1 MKYPIA
7 LQVYSLRNEMQED
20 FAGTLRKVKEM
31 GYDGVEFAGLY
42 GHSAAE
48 VRSICT
54 ELGLTP
60 ISAHVPYQ
68 DMVANPDI
76 LKDYQEIGCEY
87 VVIPYLPE
95 DYRPGK
101 PGFLEVIENAP
112 MLGEKAKSLGMKL
125 CYHNHDFEFVKLDG
139 RYALDVLYE
148 TVPADVLLTQLDV
161 CWVSVG
167 GEDPAAYIRKYAG
180 RSEIIHLK
188 DYVGQKTQNMYG
200 LIGQKNS
207 EEKADTSKF
216 EFRPVGYGK
225 VDFDSVFAALAESRV
240 KWLIVEQDLPS
251 MEKTPLECVKLSVE
265 ALKNRS

>member
-1 MKYPIA
+1 
-7 LQVYSLRNEMQED
+7 MQQD

-42 GHSAAE
+42 GHSASE
-48 VRSICT
+48 VRSLCAEI
-54 ELGLTP
+54 GLTP

-68 DMVANPDI
+68 DMAADPDV
-76 LKDYQEIGCEY
+76 LKDYREIGCQY

-101 PGFLEVIENAP
+101 PGFLEVIQNAP
-112 MLGEKAKSLGMKL
+112 ILGEKAKSLGMKL

-148 TVPADVLLTQLDV
+148 TVPADTLLTQLDV

-167 GEDPAAYIRKYAG
+167 GEDPAAYIRKYAL
-180 RSEIIHLK
+180 RSEIIHFK

-200 LIGQKNS
+200 LIGQKNGA
-207 EEKADTSKF
+207 EQADTRKF
-216 EFRPVGYGK
+216 EFRPVGLGK
-225 VDFDSVFAALAESRV
+225 VNFDRVIDAVRESHV
-240 KWLIVEQDLPS
+240 KWIIVEQDLPS
-251 MEKTPLECVKLSVE
+251 MEKTPLECVKISVDY
-265 ALKNRS
+265 LKTRV